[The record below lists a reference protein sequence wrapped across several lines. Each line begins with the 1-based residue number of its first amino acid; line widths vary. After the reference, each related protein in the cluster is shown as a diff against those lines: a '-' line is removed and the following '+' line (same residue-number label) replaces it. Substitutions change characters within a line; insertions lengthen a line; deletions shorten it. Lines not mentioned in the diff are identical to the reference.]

1 MNYLQELKRKK
12 FKKMQILSAFVLERS
27 VQSINTCQER
37 IRHKRIL
44 AHREALY
51 R

>member
-12 FKKMQILSAFVLERS
+12 LKAFVLERP

-37 IRHKRIL
+37 IRHKLIL